1 MCPQLTQDRHG
12 WVLTC
17 QLKDSLGLRL
27 FLLSNAAG
35 IEVLAPS
42 ELREYVCEKLHEAL
56 ERYKRPAD

>member
-1 MCPQLTQDRHG
+1 M
-12 WVLTC
+12 TC